1 MALADILVTRPKLF
15 SGLKKVDGTLRREL
29 FDGLVRRGALVTCP
43 PRTETLPVEGDKQPK
58 ANYGYKGDGIRQVLG
73 SQSPFAVTRWTNLWF
88 PVIRGDL
95 RGDWFGGPLRPLFGP
110 GIHDIEVQG
119 NKPAR
124 FKRGTAHTEYFK
136 HPDEGGDNDAA
147 GHIRKALALQTQE
160 VLMPLVTAP
169 PAR

>member
-1 MALADILVTRPKLF
+1 
-15 SGLKKVDGTLRREL
+15 
-29 FDGLVRRGALVTCP
+29 
-43 PRTETLPVEGDKQPK
+43 VEGGEQRK

-95 RGDWFGGPLRPLFGP
+95 RGDWFGGALRPLFGP
-110 GIHDIEVQG
+110 GIRDIEVQG

-136 HPDEGGDNDAA
+136 HPDEGGDRDAA
-147 GHIRKALALQTQE
+147 GHIRKALALQTHE
-160 VLMPLVTAP
+160 VLVRLLTAP